1 MDEKALIPQEP
12 TPENRGKG
20 SKKGGPTTVACRFN
34 GFAVCHILLSLLTV
48 GILPALLA
56 IGDLPPWAAGLCG
69 CGLMAAYFPAGCL
82 ASFTEGWSG
91 PKSEKEKVQAV
102 LFPALV
108 AWAWVGV
115 VFLAL
120 FLEEQALFYVVFML
134 SVFLAA
140 PSSFFSILAMIFLS
154 GPYGAGWGGLLVGG
168 LLSGFLPPLL
178 FAVGS
183 FWQSARMEGKDLLAG
198 DGGTAPLL

>member
-1 MDEKALIPQEP
+1 MDNKSLIPNQGP
-12 TPENRGKG
+12 TPESGNTA
-20 SKKGGPTTVACRFN
+20 STTAIQRFS
-34 GFAVCHILLSLLTV
+34 GFAVGHILLSLLTV
-48 GILPALLA
+48 IFVPLLLMS
-56 IGDLPPWAAGLCG
+56 DLSPWVAALCG
-69 CGLMAAYFPAGCL
+69 CLLMAAYFPAGCL

-120 FLEEQALFYVVFML
+120 FLEEAALFWVVFML
-134 SVFLAA
+134 SMFLAA

-154 GPYGAGWGGLLVGG
+154 GPYGAGWGGLLAGG

-178 FAVGS
+178 FALGS
-183 FWQSARMEGKDLLAG
+183 FWQSARMERKGLLSG
-198 DGGTAPLL
+198 DGGTAPVL